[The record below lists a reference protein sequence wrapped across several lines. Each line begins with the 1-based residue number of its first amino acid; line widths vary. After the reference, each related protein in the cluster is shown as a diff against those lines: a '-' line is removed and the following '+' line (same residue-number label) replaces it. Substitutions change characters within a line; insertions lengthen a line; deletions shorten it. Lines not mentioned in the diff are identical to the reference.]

1 MPKKIVDDF
10 ERIFL
15 QVTTD
20 KFLSMQA
27 LGGEEPFFIYSFDP
41 KEQELISSETKRLK
55 KRVEQMGHTIL
66 TINLYELTIQ
76 MLEDRGMLEKIF
88 QKEQSITKA
97 KLLQTLQ
104 NMLDVETKIMPY
116 IHKLAKENQTS
127 MLFLEGVGEVYPYIR
142 SHTIINNLQKVVADR
157 PTLMFFPGKFDG
169 HKLVLFNKVH
179 DDNHYR
185 AFNIIN
191 YSFEG

>member
-1 MPKKIVDDF
+1 MTKVINDF
-10 ERIFL
+10 EQIFT
-15 QVTTD
+15 QITTD

-41 KEQELISSETKRLK
+41 AMQDIILSETKRLK
-55 KRVEQMGHTIL
+55 KRVEAKGHKVL
-66 TINLYELTIQ
+66 LINLYELIIE
-76 MLEDRGMLEKIF
+76 MLKSRGMLEKVLT
-88 QKEQSITKA
+88 KEQSLTKD
-97 KLLQTLQ
+97 KLLKTLQ
-104 NMLDVETKIMPY
+104 NMLDVETKIIPQ
-116 IHKLAKENQTS
+116 IEKLVKENQTA
-127 MLFLEGVGEVYPYIR
+127 MVMIEGIGEVYPYIR
-142 SHTIINNLQKVVADR
+142 SHTIINNLQKVIQDR

-191 YSFEG
+191 YSF

>member
-1 MPKKIVDDF
+1 MTKVINDF
-10 ERIFL
+10 EQIFT
-15 QVTTD
+15 QITTD

-41 KEQELISSETKRLK
+41 VKQDIISSETKRLK
-55 KRVEQMGHTIL
+55 KRVEAKGHKVL
-66 TINLYELTIQ
+66 LINLYELIIE
-76 MLEDRGMLEKIF
+76 MLKNRGMLEKVLT
-88 QKEQSITKA
+88 KEQSLTKD
-97 KLLQTLQ
+97 KLLKTLQ
-104 NMLDVETKIMPY
+104 NMLDVETKIIPQ
-116 IHKLAKENQTS
+116 IEKLVKENQTA
-127 MLFLEGVGEVYPYIR
+127 MVMIEGIGEVYPYIR
-142 SHTIINNLQKVVADR
+142 SHTIINNLQKVIQDR

-191 YSFEG
+191 YSF

>member
-1 MPKKIVDDF
+1 MSKIIDDF
-10 ERIFL
+10 EQIFT

-41 KEQELISSETKRLK
+41 AVQDLITSETKRLQ
-55 KRVEQMGHTIL
+55 KRVEQAGHSVL
-66 TINLYELTIQ
+66 VINLYQLIIKMLNERNMLT
-76 MLEDRGMLEKIF
+76 KILD
-88 QKEQSITKA
+88 KEHSLAKS

-104 NMLDVETKIMPY
+104 NMLDVETKIIPE
-116 IHKLAKENQTS
+116 IQKLVEEQKTS
-127 MLFLEGVGEVYPYIR
+127 MVFIEGIGEVYPYIR
-142 SHTIINNLQKVVADR
+142 SHTIINNLQKVIIDR
-157 PTLMFFPGKFDG
+157 PTLMFFPGRFDG

-191 YSFEG
+191 YSFKD

>member
-1 MPKKIVDDF
+1 MTKVINDF
-10 ERIFL
+10 EQIFT
-15 QVTTD
+15 QITTD

-41 KEQELISSETKRLK
+41 AMQDIILSETKRLK
-55 KRVEQMGHTIL
+55 KRVEAKGHKVL
-66 TINLYELTIQ
+66 LINLYELIIE
-76 MLEDRGMLEKIF
+76 MLKNRGMLEKVLT
-88 QKEQSITKA
+88 KEQSLTKD
-97 KLLQTLQ
+97 KLLKTLQ
-104 NMLDVETKIMPY
+104 NMLDVETKIIPQ
-116 IHKLAKENQTS
+116 IEKLIKENQTA
-127 MLFLEGVGEVYPYIR
+127 MVMIEGIGEVYPYIR
-142 SHTIINNLQKVVADR
+142 SHTIINNLQKVIQDR

-191 YSFEG
+191 YSF

>member
-1 MPKKIVDDF
+1 MTKVINDF
-10 ERIFL
+10 EQIFT
-15 QVTTD
+15 QITTD

-41 KEQELISSETKRLK
+41 AMQDIISRETKRLK
-55 KRVEQMGHTIL
+55 KRVEAKGHKVL
-66 TINLYELTIQ
+66 LINLYELIIE
-76 MLEDRGMLEKIF
+76 MLKSRGMLEKVLT
-88 QKEQSITKA
+88 KEQSLTKD
-97 KLLQTLQ
+97 KLLKTLQ
-104 NMLDVETKIMPY
+104 NMLDVETKIIPQ
-116 IHKLAKENQTS
+116 IEKLVKENQTA
-127 MLFLEGVGEVYPYIR
+127 MVIIEGIGEVYPYIR
-142 SHTIINNLQKVVADR
+142 SHTIINNLQKVIQDR

-191 YSFEG
+191 YSF